1 MKVSELKK
9 LNAAEL
15 TTRLHELRK
24 DQVKLRIQKA
34 TQQEVKQTHLL
45 GEVKKDI
52 ARVKTVM
59 NELARQAS

>member
-1 MKVSELKK
+1 MKVNELKK
-9 LNAAEL
+9 LNVAEL
-15 TTRLHELRK
+15 TTKLHELRK

-52 ARVKTVM
+52 ARVKTVI